1 MKIWT
6 GGCLCGALRYEAAV
20 TESENWYCH
29 CRMCQKATG
38 SVVSTSAI
46 IKKSQLRML
55 KGTAKFYQSS
65 TDIERGFCANC
76 GSPMFF
82 RPITEDWIS
91 ILSGT
96 LDDPEVAPPEGHYGV
111 ESRISWLKIVDDLKQ
126 QCTEPDVSS
135 QANPQDR

>member
-1 MKIWT
+1 MKNWK
-6 GGCLCGALRYEAAV
+6 GGCLCGALRYEATV
-20 TESENWYCH
+20 SESENWYCH

-38 SVVSTSAI
+38 SAVSTSAI

-55 KGTAKFYQSS
+55 KGTAKYYQSS
-65 TDIERGFCANC
+65 TDIERGFCDNC

-82 RPITEDWIS
+82 RPIKEDWIS

-96 LDDPEVAPPEGHYGV
+96 LDDPEVAPPEGHYGI

-126 QCTEPDVSS
+126 ECTEEDVSL
-135 QANPQDR
+135 QVKDN

>member
-1 MKIWT
+1 MKVWT

-20 TESENWYCH
+20 SESENWYCH

-46 IKKSQLRML
+46 IKKNQLRML

-82 RPITEDWIS
+82 RPIKEDWIS
-91 ILSGT
+91 IHSGT
-96 LDDPEVAPPEGHYGV
+96 LDDPEVAPPDGHYGV

-126 QCTEPDVSS
+126 QCTEHDVSL
-135 QANPQDR
+135 QANSQDR

>member
-20 TESENWYCH
+20 SESENWYCH

-82 RPITEDWIS
+82 RPIKEDWVS

-96 LDDPEVAPPEGHYGV
+96 LDDPEVAPPQGHYGV

-126 QCTEPDVSS
+126 QCTEHDVSL

>member
-20 TESENWYCH
+20 SESENWYCH

-38 SVVSTSAI
+38 SVVSTSAL

-82 RPITEDWIS
+82 RPIKEDWVS

-96 LDDPEVAPPEGHYGV
+96 LDDPEVAPPQGHYGV

-126 QCTEPDVSS
+126 QCTEHDVSL
-135 QANPQDR
+135 QTKP

>member
-38 SVVSTSAI
+38 SVVSTSAV

-55 KGTAKFYQSS
+55 KGTATFYQSS
-65 TDIERGFCANC
+65 AGFERGFCANC

-82 RPITEDWIS
+82 RPIGEDWIA
-91 ILSGT
+91 ILTGT
-96 LDDPEVAPPEGHYGV
+96 LDDPEVAPPDGHYGV

-126 QCTEPDVSS
+126 ECTEHDVSL
-135 QANPQDR
+135 QTKP